1 MSGPRP
7 GPRGWW
13 DRILASRHRRSIL
26 GSLAVLAL
34 LLVVIVVGLIQGDQ
48 SGRGTASGAPPVAVL
63 GVSHGAG
70 DHLRAP
76 TALTSTP
83 ASVALRH

>member
-26 GSLAVLAL
+26 GSLAVIGL
-34 LLVVIVVGLIQGDQ
+34 LIVVLVGGLIQGDQ
-48 SGRGTASGAPPVAVL
+48 SGRGDAGGAPPVAVI
-63 GVSHGAG
+63 GVSHGAAHPLG
-70 DHLRAP
+70 SHLR
-76 TALTSTP
+76 
-83 ASVALRH
+83 H